1 MTQVTAR
8 HLLFVYGTLKRGY
21 TNWQRYLGIAESHGA
36 AHFVGSAETVEAFPM
51 VIRPE
56 GMAPATR
63 APVLMD
69 VPGTGEVIC
78 GEVFRVD
85 DRCLEAMDILEG
97 VRSGAYFKRP
107 VEVTMLE
114 HGDPATGWLAGQTL
128 RCTAYFFAATEE
140 LLCLPRHRTYSDDLH
155 LLYSPSPLNAEILTL
170 CNPAAAAAA
179 AAGGPP
185 QHGLATSEA
194 VPMRT
199 HVLRLLPGDD
209 LAVSLRRFVQER
221 GLEAAVVLA
230 CVGSTGPRT
239 TLRPAGAGEARL
251 LDGDYEIVSL
261 TGTLS
266 PTGHHL
272 HMSISDRDCRTYG
285 GHVLEGCTVRTTAE
299 VVLGVLE
306 GVAFNRPVDART
318 GFKELSVDL
327 L

>member
-1 MTQVTAR
+1 M
-8 HLLFVYGTLKRGY
+8 
-21 TNWQRYLGIAESHGA
+21 
-36 AHFVGSAETVEAFPM
+36 
-51 VIRPE
+51 
-56 GMAPATR
+56 
-63 APVLMD
+63 
-69 VPGTGEVIC
+69 
-78 GEVFRVD
+78 
-85 DRCLEAMDILEG
+85 
-97 VRSGAYFKRP
+97 
-107 VEVTMLE
+107 
-114 HGDPATGWLAGQTL
+114 
-128 RCTAYFFAATEE
+128 
-140 LLCLPRHRTYSDDLH
+140 
-155 LLYSPSPLNAEILTL
+155 
-170 CNPAAAAAA
+170 
-179 AAGGPP
+179 
-185 QHGLATSEA
+185 
-194 VPMRT
+194 
-199 HVLRLLPGDD
+199 
-209 LAVSLRRFVQER
+209 
-221 GLEAAVVLA
+221 VLA